1 MADYPSLASQEAT
14 HHEGNDR
21 SGQDPNLMSAPSRD
35 ETEFEP
41 VYHHYGPHRA
51 GLPPLVPYFR
61 ELWHRRAFAVEMSKA
76 TLRGS
81 NVTTFFGQA
90 WLVLNPLLLAGVYY
104 LLVTIIRQRHDPAL
118 FTHLTLALFAFTL
131 VQTSAASGATSVTGS
146 GRLLINT
153 AFPRLLIPL
162 SAVRTAF
169 FRFLPTIPVYLLFHL
184 IFGLPWHPRMLISLY
199 FLLTIVLFSM
209 GIAAFFATLQVYF
222 RDTSSFLPYFL
233 RLWLYLSPVLW
244 VPEMLESMG
253 RGLRFL
259 VELNPMYPMLTG
271 YANLL
276 QDEVVPPA
284 YMWVAAAA
292 WAVGAVIIGFLYFIS
307 REREFAVRL
316 T

>member
-1 MADYPSLASQEAT
+1 MTAPARV
-14 HHEGNDR
+14 GP
-21 SGQDPNLMSAPSRD
+21 QD
-35 ETEFEP
+35 EFEP

-61 ELWHRRAFAVEMSKA
+61 ELWARREFASEMSKA
-76 TLRGS
+76 TLRGA
-81 NVTTFFGQA
+81 NVNTVFGQL

-104 LLVTIIRQRHDPAL
+104 LLVTIIRQRHDPFL
-118 FTHLTLALFAFTL
+118 FTHLTLALFAFTF
-131 VQTSAASGATSVTGS
+131 VQAAASSGATSVTGS

-169 FRFLPTIPVYLLFHL
+169 WRFLPTVPVYLFFHA
-184 IFGLPWHPRMLISLY
+184 IFGLSWHPRMLVSLY
-199 FLLTIVLFSM
+199 FLLTMVVFSM
-209 GIAAFFATLQVYF
+209 GLAALFATCQVYF

-233 RLWLYLSPVLW
+233 RLWMYMSPVLW
-244 VPEMLESMG
+244 LPEMLDRMG

-271 YANLL
+271 YAHLL
-276 QDEVVPPA
+276 QGESFPPTW
-284 YMWVAAAA
+284 MWLAAAG
-292 WAVGAVIIGFLYFIS
+292 WAIGSVLIGFLFFIS